1 MYKDR
6 KMTYKEFQISLLELN
21 LNIKDFAQILGMNP
35 NSITNYK
42 LKGYMPLQL
51 SIIIN
56 LMLEM
61 KKNYINYEDIINEAK
76 RKFADDSI
84 LN

>member
-1 MYKDR
+1 
-6 KMTYKEFQISLLELN
+6 MTYKEFQIALLELD

-56 LMLEM
+56 LILEM
-61 KKNYINYEDIINEAK
+61 KKNDINYEDIINEAK

>member
-1 MYKDR
+1 
-6 KMTYKEFQISLLELN
+6 MTYKEFQIALLELDW
-21 LNIKDFAQILGMNP
+21 NIKDFAQILGMNP

-61 KKNYINYEDIINEAK
+61 KKNDINYEDIINEAK

>member
-1 MYKDR
+1 
-6 KMTYKEFQISLLELN
+6 MTYKEFQIALLELD

-42 LKGYMPLQL
+42 LKGYIPLQL

-56 LMLEM
+56 LILEM
-61 KKNYINYEDIINEAK
+61 KKNDINYEDIINEAK

>member
-1 MYKDR
+1 
-6 KMTYKEFQISLLELN
+6 MTYKEFQIALLELD

-61 KKNYINYEDIINEAK
+61 KKNDINYEDIINEAK

>member
-1 MYKDR
+1 
-6 KMTYKEFQISLLELN
+6 MTYKEFQISLLELN

-42 LKGYMPLQL
+42 LKGYIPLQL

-61 KKNYINYEDIINEAK
+61 KKNDINYEDIINKAK
-76 RKFADDSI
+76 KKISDNSI
-84 LN
+84 